1 MRWKST
7 SCSSFGS
14 LRPAVSEVQWPG
26 FPHSTGLHGKGGE
39 GGEGGEG
46 GGSGEGGG
54 EGGEGGGMG
63 GDGGGD
69 GRFRNSRSPAPPI
82 RKRFGVS
89 T

>member
-26 FPHSTGLHGKGGE
+26 LPHSTGLHGKGGE
-39 GGEGGEG
+39 GGGMGGD
-46 GGSGEGGG
+46 
-54 EGGEGGGMG
+54 GGGMG

-69 GRFRNSRSPAPPI
+69 GRFRNSLSPAPPI
-82 RKRFGVS
+82 RKRLGVCP
-89 T
+89 